1 MIWAMVSDGSQTKR
15 LGFTALPRQ
24 GEELAAAISTPDYRR
39 HRVITVVHTPQLGP
53 TILVAR
59 IEGGGNDD

>member
-1 MIWAMVSDGSQTKR
+1 MIWAMVTDGTQTKR

-24 GEELAAAISTPDYRR
+24 GEELQAAISTPAERR
-39 HRVITVVHTPQLGP
+39 HRVITVVHSAQLDP

>member
-1 MIWAMVSDGSQTKR
+1 
-15 LGFTALPRQ
+15 
-24 GEELAAAISTPDYRR
+24 
-39 HRVITVVHTPQLGP
+39 VITVLHTPQLGP